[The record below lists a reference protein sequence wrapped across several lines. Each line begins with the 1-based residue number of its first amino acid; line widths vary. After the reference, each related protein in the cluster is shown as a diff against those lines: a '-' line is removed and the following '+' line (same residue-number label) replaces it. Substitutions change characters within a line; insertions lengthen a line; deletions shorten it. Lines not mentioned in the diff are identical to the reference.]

1 MQQGHP
7 RLARHAVGQAWR
19 GTRGPG
25 ACRPRPVNNNPPY
38 TLRRATCAL
47 KHGVW
52 LVMPPE
58 FIVPGEQGVPF
69 GSGFQIGPQATEGAP
84 TSPPLPFRQ
93 RSNVPEGWA
102 GVGALSQL

>member
-1 MQQGHP
+1 MYAVPFILGAIGG
-7 RLARHAVGQAWR
+7 RLLR
-19 GTRGPG
+19 GVLTF
-25 ACRPRPVNNNPPY
+25 
-38 TLRRATCAL
+38 AL

-84 TSPPLPFRQ
+84 TCPPLPFRQ

>member
-1 MQQGHP
+1 MQ
-7 RLARHAVGQAWR
+7 L
-19 GTRGPG
+19 
-25 ACRPRPVNNNPPY
+25 NNNTPY

-84 TSPPLPFRQ
+84 TCPPLPFRQ